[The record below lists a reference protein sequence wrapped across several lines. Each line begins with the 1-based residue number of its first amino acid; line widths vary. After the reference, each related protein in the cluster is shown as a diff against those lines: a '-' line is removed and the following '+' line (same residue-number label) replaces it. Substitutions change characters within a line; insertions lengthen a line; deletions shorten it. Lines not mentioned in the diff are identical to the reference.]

1 MAGRDVDRR
10 APPFPHAS
18 LKRLC
23 ASTCSLCAGAVA
35 EGVRR
40 ASSDALDWAA
50 LRANYVNAAMA
61 DKNGGAMT
69 PAVRHY
75 LRFCVY
81 GRHVSPMRETDVSDP
96 LAMKVADEAFLMD
109 FALWLVLSK
118 PSGRS
123 ISVNTAAKYVSTVK
137 AWHLRRFHRRIGA
150 DLELASLKDMLKG
163 LRRELGVPPKRVR
176 YCVRTQD
183 LAKAMSTAYAPL
195 AHGVGDDTE
204 RLNRLNKKAALST
217 AFCGLLRA
225 AEMAL
230 QPGETWHPELNLS
243 RADVKF
249 HYDEH
254 GALYAVLM
262 MRPCKNGKY
271 MRGKTVPIVLAGGG
285 TLIDPV
291 SALWELYAGDPVPEA
306 VEHVTPLF
314 RLRGRGTTGSL
325 TVDQV
330 RIEIKTLMSSL
341 GLDPARFGAHSLR
354 IGGATAAAAAG
365 VPPSVIRVMGRWNS
379 DIFEIYTRLTQQA
392 AARMTGVIGSTA
404 FDDLERGAFHTEEL
418 ELLPSE
424 MDVAPEFDGNDE
436 LDDDTF
442 F

>member
-1 MAGRDVDRR
+1 VGR
-10 APPFPHAS
+10 ANS
-18 LKRLC
+18 
-23 ASTCSLCAGAVA
+23 
-35 EGVRR
+35 E
-40 ASSDALDWAA
+40 ALDWAA
-50 LRANYVNAAMA
+50 LRAKYVNAAMA
-61 DKNGGAMT
+61 DKSGGALT

-150 DLELASLKDMLKG
+150 DLELSSLKDMLKG

-176 YCVRTQD
+176 YGVRTQD
-183 LAKAMSTAYAPL
+183 LARAMATAYAPL
-195 AHGVGDDTE
+195 AAGVSDDVE

-225 AEMAL
+225 AEMSL
-230 QPGETWHPELNLS
+230 QPNETWHPELHLS

-249 HYDEH
+249 YNNEN
-254 GALYAVLM
+254 GELYAVLM

-271 MRGKTVPIVLAGGG
+271 LRGKSVPIVLSGGG
-285 TLIDPV
+285 TMIDPV
-291 SALWELYAGDPVPEA
+291 SALWDLYAGDPVPEA

-314 RLRGRGTTGSL
+314 RVRSRGATGSI

-330 RIEIKTLMSSL
+330 RIEVKTLMSNL

-442 F
+442 Y

>member
-1 MAGRDVDRR
+1 MSPTLPTCEPERSHTPT
-10 APPFPHAS
+10 PP
-18 LKRLC
+18 
-23 ASTCSLCAGAVA
+23 TCAGAYL
-35 EGVRR
+35 EGTRK
-40 ASSDALDWAA
+40 ASVDAQDWAS
-50 LRANYVNAAMA
+50 LRAKYVDAAMA
-61 DKNGGAMT
+61 DKAGGSLT
-69 PAVRHY
+69 PAVRHW

-81 GRHVSPMRETDVSDP
+81 GRHVSPMRDTNLSDP
-96 LAMKVADEAFLMD
+96 LAVKVADEAFLMD

-123 ISVNTAAKYVSTVK
+123 ISVDTAAKYISTVK

-150 DLELASLKDMLKG
+150 DLELAGLKDMLKG
-163 LRRELGVPPKRVR
+163 MRRELGVPPKKVR
-176 YCVRTQD
+176 YGVRTQD
-183 LAKAMSTAYAPL
+183 LAKAMESAYAPT
-195 AHGVGDDTE
+195 AAGVGNDVE
-204 RLNRLNKKAALST
+204 RLNRLNKKAALAT

-249 HYDEH
+249 YYDEH
-254 GALYAVLM
+254 GALYVVVM

-271 MRGKTVPIVLAGGG
+271 LRGKTVPIVLAGGG
-285 TLIDPV
+285 TLVDPV
-291 SALWELYAGDPVPEA
+291 SALWELYAGDPVPES

-314 RLRGRGTTGSL
+314 RIRSRGTTGSL

-330 RIEIKTLMSSL
+330 RVEVKTLMSSL

-392 AARMTGVIGSTA
+392 AARMTGVIGSTP

-418 ELLPSE
+418 EMLPSE
-424 MDVAPEFDGNDE
+424 MDVAPELDGDDE
-436 LDDDTF
+436 FEEDTF
-442 F
+442 Y

>member
-1 MAGRDVDRR
+1 MSR
-10 APPFPHAS
+10 AH
-18 LKRLC
+18 
-23 ASTCSLCAGAVA
+23 
-35 EGVRR
+35 
-40 ASSDALDWAA
+40 SDALDWAA
-50 LRANYVNAAMA
+50 LRAKYVNAAMA

-176 YCVRTQD
+176 YGVRTQD
-183 LAKAMSTAYAPL
+183 LAKAMATAYAPI
-195 AHGVGDDTE
+195 AAGVSDDVE

-225 AEMAL
+225 AEMSL
-230 QPGETWHPELNLS
+230 QPNETWHPELHLS

-249 HYDEH
+249 YNNEN
-254 GALYAVLM
+254 GELYAVLM

-271 MRGKTVPIVLAGGG
+271 LRGKSVPIVFSGGG
-285 TLIDPV
+285 TMIDPV
-291 SALWELYAGDPVPEA
+291 SALWDLYAGDPVPEA

-314 RLRGRGTTGSL
+314 RVRSRGVTGSL

-330 RIEIKTLMSSL
+330 RIEVKTLMSNL

-379 DIFEIYTRLTQQA
+379 EIFEIYTRLTQQA
-392 AARMTGVIGSTA
+392 AAQMTSVIGSTA
-404 FDDLERGAFHTEEL
+404 FHDMERGAFHTEEL

-424 MDVAPEFDGNDE
+424 LDVLPEFDLADE
-436 LDDDTF
+436 IDGEDASY
-442 F
+442 

>member
-1 MAGRDVDRR
+1 M
-10 APPFPHAS
+10 
-18 LKRLC
+18 
-23 ASTCSLCAGAVA
+23 
-35 EGVRR
+35 
-40 ASSDALDWAA
+40 
-50 LRANYVNAAMA
+50 YVNAAMA
-61 DKNGGAMT
+61 DKSGGSTT
-69 PAVRHY
+69 PAVRHW

-81 GRHVSPMRETDVSDP
+81 GRHVSPMRDTDLSDP
-96 LAMKVADEAFLMD
+96 LAVKVADEAFLMD

-123 ISVNTAAKYVSTVK
+123 ISVDTAAKYVSTVK

-150 DLELASLKDMLKG
+150 DLELAGLKDMLKG
-163 LRRELGVPPKRVR
+163 MRRELGVPPKRVR
-176 YCVRTQD
+176 YGVRTQD
-183 LAKAMSTAYAPL
+183 LAKAMDTAYAPI
-195 AHGVGDDTE
+195 AARVGDDVE
-204 RLNRLNKKAALST
+204 RLNRLNKKAALAT

-225 AEMAL
+225 AEFSL

-249 HYDEH
+249 YYNLDGE
-254 GALYAVLM
+254 LYAVIM

-271 MRGKTVPIVLAGGG
+271 LRGKSVPIVLSGGG
-285 TLIDPV
+285 TLVDPV
-291 SALWELYAGDPVPEA
+291 AALWELFAGDPVPEA

-314 RLRGRGTTGSL
+314 RLRSRGTTASL

-330 RIEIKTLMSSL
+330 RVEVKTLMSNL

-379 DIFEIYTRLTQQA
+379 DIYEIYTRLTKQA
-392 AARMTGVIGSTA
+392 AAKMTGVIGSTA
-404 FDDLERGAFHTEEL
+404 FHDMERGEFHTEEL

-424 MDVAPEFDGNDE
+424 MDVSPEFDG
-436 LDDDTF
+436 DDDIEMDTF
-442 F
+442 Y

>member
-1 MAGRDVDRR
+1 VGR
-10 APPFPHAS
+10 ANS
-18 LKRLC
+18 
-23 ASTCSLCAGAVA
+23 
-35 EGVRR
+35 E
-40 ASSDALDWAA
+40 ALDWAA
-50 LRANYVNAAMA
+50 LRAKYVNAAMA
-61 DKNGGAMT
+61 DKSGGALT

-150 DLELASLKDMLKG
+150 DLELSSLKDMLKG

-176 YCVRTQD
+176 YGVRTQD
-183 LAKAMSTAYAPL
+183 LAKAMATAYAPL
-195 AHGVGDDTE
+195 AAGVSDDVE

-225 AEMAL
+225 AEMSL
-230 QPGETWHPELNLS
+230 QPNETWHPELHLS

-249 HYDEH
+249 YNNENGD
-254 GALYAVLM
+254 LYAVLM
-262 MRPCKNGKY
+262 MRQCKNGKY
-271 MRGKTVPIVLAGGG
+271 LRGKSVPIVLSGGG
-285 TLIDPV
+285 TMIDPV
-291 SALWELYAGDPVPEA
+291 SALWDLYAGDPVPEA

-314 RLRGRGTTGSL
+314 RVRSRGAAGSL

-330 RIEIKTLMSSL
+330 RIEVKTLMSNL

-442 F
+442 Y

>member
-1 MAGRDVDRR
+1 MSPTLPTCEPKPSHTPT
-10 APPFPHAS
+10 PP
-18 LKRLC
+18 
-23 ASTCSLCAGAVA
+23 TCAGAYL
-35 EGVRR
+35 EGTRK
-40 ASSDALDWAA
+40 ASVDAQDWAS
-50 LRANYVNAAMA
+50 LRAKYVDAAMA
-61 DKNGGAMT
+61 DKAGGSLT
-69 PAVRHY
+69 PAVRHW

-81 GRHVSPMRETDVSDP
+81 GRHVSPMRETNLSDP
-96 LAMKVADEAFLMD
+96 LAVKVADEAFLMD

-118 PSGRS
+118 PTGRS
-123 ISVNTAAKYVSTVK
+123 ISVNTAAKYISTVK
-137 AWHLRRFHRRIGA
+137 AWHLRRFHRRIGG
-150 DLELASLKDMLKG
+150 DLELAGLKDMLKG
-163 LRRELGVPPKRVR
+163 MRRELGVPPKKVR
-176 YCVRTQD
+176 YGVRTQD
-183 LAKAMSTAYAPL
+183 LAKAMDTAYAPL
-195 AHGVGDDTE
+195 TPGVGDDVE
-204 RLNRLNKKAALST
+204 RLNRLNKKAALAT

-249 HYDEH
+249 YYDEH
-254 GALYAVLM
+254 GALYVVVM

-271 MRGKTVPIVLAGGG
+271 LRGKTVPIVLAGGG
-285 TLIDPV
+285 TLVDPV
-291 SALWELYAGDPVPEA
+291 SALWELYAGDPVPES

-314 RLRGRGTTGSL
+314 RIRSRGTTGSL

-330 RIEIKTLMSSL
+330 RIEVKTLMSSL

-392 AARMTGVIGSTA
+392 AARMTGVIGSTP

-418 ELLPSE
+418 EMLPSE
-424 MDVAPEFDGNDE
+424 MDVTPEFDG
-436 LDDDTF
+436 DDDIEMDTF
-442 F
+442 Y

>member
-1 MAGRDVDRR
+1 MSPTLPTCEPEPSHTPT
-10 APPFPHAS
+10 PP
-18 LKRLC
+18 
-23 ASTCSLCAGAVA
+23 TCAGAYL
-35 EGVRR
+35 EGTRK
-40 ASSDALDWAA
+40 ASVDAQDWAS
-50 LRANYVNAAMA
+50 LRAKYVDAAMA
-61 DKNGGAMT
+61 DKAGGSLT
-69 PAVRHY
+69 PAVRHW

-81 GRHVSPMRETDVSDP
+81 GRHVSPMRETNLSDP
-96 LAMKVADEAFLMD
+96 LAVKVADEAFLMD

-118 PSGRS
+118 PTGRS
-123 ISVNTAAKYVSTVK
+123 ISVNTAAKYISTVK
-137 AWHLRRFHRRIGA
+137 AWHLRRFHRRIGG
-150 DLELASLKDMLKG
+150 DLELAGLKDMLKG
-163 LRRELGVPPKRVR
+163 MRRELGVPPKKVR
-176 YCVRTQD
+176 YGVRTQD
-183 LAKAMSTAYAPL
+183 LAKAMDTAYAPL
-195 AHGVGDDTE
+195 TPGVGDDVE
-204 RLNRLNKKAALST
+204 RLNRLNKKAALAT

-249 HYDEH
+249 YYDEH
-254 GALYAVLM
+254 GALYVVVM

-271 MRGKTVPIVLAGGG
+271 LRGKTVPIVLAGGG
-285 TLIDPV
+285 TLVDPV
-291 SALWELYAGDPVPEA
+291 SALWELYAGDPVPES

-314 RLRGRGTTGSL
+314 RIRSRGTTGSL

-330 RIEIKTLMSSL
+330 RIEVKTLMSSL

-404 FDDLERGAFHTEEL
+404 FYDLERGAFHTEEL

-424 MDVAPEFDGNDE
+424 MDVEPEFDGMDE
-436 LDDDTF
+436 LDDETF
-442 F
+442 Y

>member
-1 MAGRDVDRR
+1 MSPTLPTCEPEPSHTPT
-10 APPFPHAS
+10 PP
-18 LKRLC
+18 
-23 ASTCSLCAGAVA
+23 TCAGAYL
-35 EGVRR
+35 EGTRK
-40 ASSDALDWAA
+40 ASVDAQDWAS
-50 LRANYVNAAMA
+50 LRAKYVDAAMA
-61 DKNGGAMT
+61 DKAGGSLT
-69 PAVRHY
+69 PAVRHW

-81 GRHVSPMRETDVSDP
+81 GRHVSPMRETNLSDP
-96 LAMKVADEAFLMD
+96 LAVKVADEAFLMD

-118 PSGRS
+118 PTGRS
-123 ISVNTAAKYVSTVK
+123 ISVNTAAKYISTVK
-137 AWHLRRFHRRIGA
+137 AWHLRRFHRRIGG
-150 DLELASLKDMLKG
+150 DLELAGLKDMLKG
-163 LRRELGVPPKRVR
+163 MRRELGVPPKKVR
-176 YCVRTQD
+176 YGVRTQD
-183 LAKAMSTAYAPL
+183 LAKAMDTAYAPL
-195 AHGVGDDTE
+195 TPGVGEDVE
-204 RLNRLNKKAALST
+204 RLNRLNKKAALAT

-249 HYDEH
+249 YYDEH
-254 GALYAVLM
+254 GALYVVVM

-271 MRGKTVPIVLAGGG
+271 LRGKTVPIVLAGGG
-285 TLIDPV
+285 TLVDPV
-291 SALWELYAGDPVPEA
+291 SALWELYAGDPVPES

-314 RLRGRGTTGSL
+314 RIRSRGTNGSL

-330 RIEIKTLMSSL
+330 RIEVKTLMSSL

-392 AARMTGVIGSTA
+392 AARMTGVIGSTP

-418 ELLPSE
+418 EMLPSE
-424 MDVAPEFDGNDE
+424 MDVTPEFDG
-436 LDDDTF
+436 DDDIEMDTF
-442 F
+442 Y

>member
-1 MAGRDVDRR
+1 VGR
-10 APPFPHAS
+10 ANS
-18 LKRLC
+18 
-23 ASTCSLCAGAVA
+23 
-35 EGVRR
+35 E
-40 ASSDALDWAA
+40 ALDWAA
-50 LRANYVNAAMA
+50 LRAKYVNAAMA
-61 DKNGGAMT
+61 DKSGGALT

-150 DLELASLKDMLKG
+150 DLELSSLKDMLKG

-176 YCVRTQD
+176 YGVRTQD
-183 LAKAMSTAYAPL
+183 LARAMATAYAPL
-195 AHGVGDDTE
+195 AAGVSDDVE

-225 AEMAL
+225 AEMSL
-230 QPGETWHPELNLS
+230 QPNETWHPELHLS

-249 HYDEH
+249 YNNEN
-254 GALYAVLM
+254 GELYAVLM

-271 MRGKTVPIVLAGGG
+271 LRGKSVPIVLSGGG
-285 TLIDPV
+285 TMIDPV
-291 SALWELYAGDPVPEA
+291 SALWDLYAGDPVPEA

-314 RLRGRGTTGSL
+314 RVRSRGATGSL

-330 RIEIKTLMSSL
+330 RIEVKTLMSNL

-442 F
+442 Y

>member
-1 MAGRDVDRR
+1 VPLP
-10 APPFPHAS
+10 AP
-18 LKRLC
+18 
-23 ASTCSLCAGAVA
+23 LCAGALA
-35 EGVRR
+35 GGVSK
-40 ASSDALDWAA
+40 AHSGAQDWAA
-50 LRANYVNAAMA
+50 LRAKYVDAAMA
-61 DKNGGAMT
+61 DKAGGSMT

-75 LRFCVY
+75 LRFCVF

-163 LRRELGVPPKRVR
+163 MRREIGVPPRRVR
-176 YCVRTQD
+176 YGVRTQD

-195 AHGVGDDTE
+195 AHDVGDDTE

-306 VEHVTPLF
+306 AEHVTPLF

-442 F
+442 Y

>member
-10 APPFPHAS
+10 APPFPPHTPE
-18 LKRLC
+18 RVC
-23 ASTCSLCAGAVA
+23 ASACSFCAGALA
-35 EGVRR
+35 DGVSR
-40 ASSDALDWAA
+40 AHSDALDWAA
-50 LRANYVNAAMA
+50 LRAKYVNAAMA

-176 YCVRTQD
+176 YGVRTQD
-183 LAKAMSTAYAPL
+183 LAKAMATAYAPI
-195 AHGVGDDTE
+195 AAGVSDDVE

-225 AEMAL
+225 AEMSL
-230 QPGETWHPELNLS
+230 QPNETWHPELHLS

-249 HYDEH
+249 YNNEN
-254 GALYAVLM
+254 GELYAVLM

-271 MRGKTVPIVLAGGG
+271 LRGKSVPIVLSGGG
-285 TLIDPV
+285 TMIDPV
-291 SALWELYAGDPVPEA
+291 SALWDLYAGDPVPEA

-314 RLRGRGTTGSL
+314 RVRSRGATGSL

-330 RIEIKTLMSSL
+330 RIEVKTLMSNL

-442 F
+442 Y

>member
-1 MAGRDVDRR
+1 
-10 APPFPHAS
+10 
-18 LKRLC
+18 
-23 ASTCSLCAGAVA
+23 
-35 EGVRR
+35 
-40 ASSDALDWAA
+40 
-50 LRANYVNAAMA
+50 
-61 DKNGGAMT
+61 
-69 PAVRHY
+69 
-75 LRFCVY
+75 
-81 GRHVSPMRETDVSDP
+81 MRETDLSDP
-96 LAMKVADEAFLMD
+96 LAAKVADEAFLMD

-118 PSGRS
+118 PTGRS
-123 ISVNTAAKYVSTVK
+123 ISVDTAAKYISTVK

-150 DLELASLKDMLKG
+150 DLELAGLKDMLKG
-163 LRRELGVPPKRVR
+163 MRRELGVPPKKVR
-176 YCVRTQD
+176 YGSVWNAAHKCAAVRTQD

-195 AHGVGDDTE
+195 APGVGNDTE
-204 RLNRLNKKAALST
+204 RLNRLNKKAALAT

-249 HYDEH
+249 YYDEY
-254 GALYAVLM
+254 GALYVVLM

-271 MRGKTVPIVLAGGG
+271 LRGKTVPIVLAGGG

-291 SALWELYAGDPVPEA
+291 SALWELYAGDPVPDA

-314 RLRGRGTTGSL
+314 RLRSRGTTGSL

-330 RIEIKTLMSSL
+330 RIEVKTLMSSL

-392 AARMTGVIGSTA
+392 AARMTGVIGSTP

-418 ELLPSE
+418 EMLPSE
-424 MDVAPEFDGNDE
+424 MDVAPELDGDDE
-436 LDDDTF
+436 FEEDTF
-442 F
+442 Y

>member
-1 MAGRDVDRR
+1 MRAKYVD
-10 APPFPHAS
+10 
-18 LKRLC
+18 
-23 ASTCSLCAGAVA
+23 
-35 EGVRR
+35 
-40 ASSDALDWAA
+40 
-50 LRANYVNAAMA
+50 AAMA
-61 DKNGGAMT
+61 DKAGGSLT
-69 PAVRHY
+69 PAVRHW
-75 LRFCVY
+75 LRFCVF
-81 GRHVSPMRETDVSDP
+81 GRHVSPMRETDLSDP
-96 LAMKVADEAFLMD
+96 LAAKVADEAFLMD

-118 PSGRS
+118 PTGRS
-123 ISVNTAAKYVSTVK
+123 ISVDTAAKYISTVK

-150 DLELASLKDMLKG
+150 DLELAGLKDMLKG
-163 LRRELGVPPKRVR
+163 MRRELGVPPKKVR
-176 YCVRTQD
+176 YGVRTQD

-195 AHGVGDDTE
+195 APGVGNDTE
-204 RLNRLNKKAALST
+204 RLNRLNKKAALAT

-249 HYDEH
+249 YYDEH
-254 GALYAVLM
+254 GALYVVLM

-271 MRGKTVPIVLAGGG
+271 LRGKTVPIVLAGGG

-314 RLRGRGTTGSL
+314 RLRSRGTTGSL

-330 RIEIKTLMSSL
+330 RIEVKTLMSSL

-392 AARMTGVIGSTA
+392 AARMTGVIGSTP

-418 ELLPSE
+418 EMLPSE
-424 MDVAPEFDGNDE
+424 MDVAPELDGDDE
-436 LDDDTF
+436 FEEDTF
-442 F
+442 Y

>member
-1 MAGRDVDRR
+1 MSPTLPTCEPEPSHTPT
-10 APPFPHAS
+10 PP
-18 LKRLC
+18 
-23 ASTCSLCAGAVA
+23 TCAGAYL
-35 EGVRR
+35 EGTRK
-40 ASSDALDWAA
+40 ASVDAQDWAS
-50 LRANYVNAAMA
+50 LRAKYVDAAMA
-61 DKNGGAMT
+61 DKAGGSLT
-69 PAVRHY
+69 PAVRHW

-81 GRHVSPMRETDVSDP
+81 GRHVSPMRDTNLSDP
-96 LAMKVADEAFLMD
+96 LAVKVADEAFLMD

-118 PSGRS
+118 PTGRS
-123 ISVNTAAKYVSTVK
+123 ISVNTAAKYISTVK
-137 AWHLRRFHRRIGA
+137 AWHLRRFHRRIGG
-150 DLELASLKDMLKG
+150 DLELAGLKDMLKG
-163 LRRELGVPPKRVR
+163 MRRELGVPPKKVR
-176 YCVRTQD
+176 YGVRTQD
-183 LAKAMSTAYAPL
+183 LAKAMDTAYAPL
-195 AHGVGDDTE
+195 TPGVGDDVE
-204 RLNRLNKKAALST
+204 RLNRLNKKAALAT

-249 HYDEH
+249 YYDEH
-254 GALYAVLM
+254 GALYVVVM

-271 MRGKTVPIVLAGGG
+271 LRGKTVPIVLAGGG
-285 TLIDPV
+285 TLVDPV
-291 SALWELYAGDPVPEA
+291 SALWELYAGDPVPDS

-314 RLRGRGTTGSL
+314 RIRSRGNTGSL

-330 RIEIKTLMSSL
+330 RVEVKTLMSSL

-392 AARMTGVIGSTA
+392 AARMTGVIGSTP

-418 ELLPSE
+418 EMLPSE
-424 MDVAPEFDGNDE
+424 MDVTPEFDG
-436 LDDDTF
+436 DDDIEMDTF
-442 F
+442 Y

>member
-1 MAGRDVDRR
+1 MSPTLPTCEPKPSH
-10 APPFPHAS
+10 APTPP
-18 LKRLC
+18 
-23 ASTCSLCAGAVA
+23 TCAGAYL
-35 EGVRR
+35 EGTRK
-40 ASSDALDWAA
+40 ASVDAQDWAS
-50 LRANYVNAAMA
+50 LRAKYVDAAMA
-61 DKNGGAMT
+61 DKAGGSLT
-69 PAVRHY
+69 PAVRHW

-81 GRHVSPMRETDVSDP
+81 GRHVSPMRETNLSDP
-96 LAMKVADEAFLMD
+96 LAVKVADEAFLMD

-118 PSGRS
+118 PTGRS
-123 ISVNTAAKYVSTVK
+123 ISVNTAAKYISTVK
-137 AWHLRRFHRRIGA
+137 AWHLRRFHRRIGG
-150 DLELASLKDMLKG
+150 DLELAGLKDMLKG
-163 LRRELGVPPKRVR
+163 MRRELGVPPKKVR
-176 YCVRTQD
+176 YGVRTQD
-183 LAKAMSTAYAPL
+183 LAKAMDTAYAPL
-195 AHGVGDDTE
+195 TPGVGDDVA
-204 RLNRLNKKAALST
+204 RLNWLNKKAALAT

-249 HYDEH
+249 YYDEH
-254 GALYAVLM
+254 GALYVVVM

-271 MRGKTVPIVLAGGG
+271 LRGKTVPIVLAGGG
-285 TLIDPV
+285 TLVDPV
-291 SALWELYAGDPVPEA
+291 SALWELYAGDPVPES

-314 RLRGRGTTGSL
+314 RIRSRGTTGSL

-330 RIEIKTLMSSL
+330 RIEVKTLMSSL

-392 AARMTGVIGSTA
+392 AARMTGVIGSTP

-418 ELLPSE
+418 EMLPSE
-424 MDVAPEFDGNDE
+424 MDVTPEFDG
-436 LDDDTF
+436 DDDIEMDTF
-442 F
+442 Y

>member
-1 MAGRDVDRR
+1 MGR
-10 APPFPHAS
+10 ANS
-18 LKRLC
+18 
-23 ASTCSLCAGAVA
+23 
-35 EGVRR
+35 E
-40 ASSDALDWAA
+40 ALDWAA
-50 LRANYVNAAMA
+50 LRAKYVNAAMA
-61 DKNGGAMT
+61 DKSGGALT

-150 DLELASLKDMLKG
+150 DLELSSLKDMLKG

-176 YCVRTQD
+176 YGVRTQD
-183 LAKAMSTAYAPL
+183 LAKAMATAYAPL
-195 AHGVGDDTE
+195 AADVSDDVE

-225 AEMAL
+225 AEMSL
-230 QPGETWHPELNLS
+230 QPNETWHPEIHLS

-249 HYDEH
+249 YNNENGD
-254 GALYAVLM
+254 LYAVLM

-271 MRGKTVPIVLAGGG
+271 LRGKSVPIVLSGGG
-285 TLIDPV
+285 TMIDPV
-291 SALWELYAGDPVPEA
+291 SALWDLYAGDPVPEA

-314 RLRGRGTTGSL
+314 RVRSRGATGSL

-330 RIEIKTLMSSL
+330 RFEVKTLMSNL

-442 F
+442 Y

>member
-1 MAGRDVDRR
+1 MSAMRRLKPRSLRAERLVAARLQWMEHRGILEAAERITTGANLWADLGSRLQASEVIRQAQALGLRVRVVEAPPEWRR
-10 APPFPHAS
+10 ATKAHS
-18 LKRLC
+18 
-23 ASTCSLCAGAVA
+23 GAQ
-35 EGVRR
+35 
-40 ASSDALDWAA
+40 DWAA
-50 LRANYVNAAMA
+50 LRAKYVDAAMA
-61 DKNGGAMT
+61 DKAGGSMT

-75 LRFCVY
+75 LRFCVF

-163 LRRELGVPPKRVR
+163 MRREIGVPPRRVR
-176 YCVRTQD
+176 YGVRTQD
-183 LAKAMSTAYAPL
+183 LAKAMSTAYAPW

-254 GALYAVLM
+254 GAL
-262 MRPCKNGKY
+262 
-271 MRGKTVPIVLAGGG
+271 
-285 TLIDPV
+285 
-291 SALWELYAGDPVPEA
+291 
-306 VEHVTPLF
+306 
-314 RLRGRGTTGSL
+314 
-325 TVDQV
+325 
-330 RIEIKTLMSSL
+330 
-341 GLDPARFGAHSLR
+341 
-354 IGGATAAAAAG
+354 
-365 VPPSVIRVMGRWNS
+365 
-379 DIFEIYTRLTQQA
+379 
-392 AARMTGVIGSTA
+392 
-404 FDDLERGAFHTEEL
+404 
-418 ELLPSE
+418 
-424 MDVAPEFDGNDE
+424 
-436 LDDDTF
+436 
-442 F
+442 